1 MTNHLYIL
9 DLKTLIWTRHIPP
22 PDSDK
27 APSPRYFHT
36 TNVYGHSL
44 IIFGGMGYSR
54 QSADGLCVLD
64 DIAVFDVDT
73 LSWNHPNIQPSLFAP
88 RPRYAHL
95 ATISDNNLLVIGGQ
109 DMNNVYLTE
118 INILNLESYEW
129 THATNFDQNV
139 GAYRSIA
146 IATDM
151 GTSLPVP
158 LMNNQSTQDNHIG
171 NDSGQ
176 DKDYN
181 SSRNRM
187 SLLYADLDTN
197 PNIDIPGPVFLYSN
211 YNFADVNR
219 ELQLIT
225 RSSPSETS
233 FSNKGTSISFENASK
248 LMTGSS
254 MPPGLRFPTG
264 EVIGQ
269 HLIIAGTYLSPQT
282 QSYSLWGLNI
292 ASLVWT
298 RIDSGSIFG
307 SGSWNRGV
315 LHSSYNRYLVFGNIN
330 RNLLEDYN
338 HRQVNFDH
346 IASIDLEAYGI
357 YQHPKVSCSPLAQ
370 EMGLRLLNEPTVA
383 DFSIITRENQEIAV
397 NSAILRHRW
406 PYFAQLL
413 KEAKNGKQNETS
425 KLDKIQEETNENSNN
440 KENELPNHQSD
451 ETKHDDINSSIEFT
465 ANACSMSFPY
475 VYPVVVALLQYLYTD
490 NLLTAQQYQPHIL
503 SQLLLLADMYNLPR
517 LVTLATHALHQMLN
531 MSTAPLIFETA
542 ALSHQT
548 SLQVRALKLMIAA
561 KKMVQQQQ
569 QRSSQYVTSEYNYQH
584 QNTSLDGN
592 ANDKDWDLSSMSS
605 SGLQQQM
612 DTASFQSLSN
622 PQHNSFSNQ
631 SFSNSTYSSL
641 PTSFRSSDLEFK
653 QNHLSPTLG
662 PYQGKGSS
670 ASSKSMASTSLSS
683 STNSSFHNGRSNSNS
698 IASTLPAR
706 PSTSL
711 NQYGLLSN
719 RLQNINQTTGQLSS
733 SVYQSANSPV
743 GSQYS
748 DSVKS
753 SNFPFSGNVGNNANS
768 TIAEDDA
775 LSVSSFSAYGNASSS
790 SKDSIHKKRK
800 EYRFLNALGNKF
812 SISRS

>member
-1 MTNHLYIL
+1 
-9 DLKTLIWTRHIPP
+9 
-22 PDSDK
+22 
-27 APSPRYFHT
+27 
-36 TNVYGHSL
+36 
-44 IIFGGMGYSR
+44 
-54 QSADGLCVLD
+54 
-64 DIAVFDVDT
+64 
-73 LSWNHPNIQPSLFAP
+73 
-88 RPRYAHL
+88 
-95 ATISDNNLLVIGGQ
+95 
-109 DMNNVYLTE
+109 MNN
-118 INILNLESYEW
+118 
-129 THATNFDQNV
+129 
-139 GAYRSIA
+139 
-146 IATDM
+146 
-151 GTSLPVP
+151 
-158 LMNNQSTQDNHIG
+158 
-171 NDSGQ
+171 DSNQ

-187 SLLYADLDTN
+187 SLLYSDLDTN
-197 PNIDIPGPVFLYSN
+197 PNADMSGPVFLYSN

-225 RSSPSETS
+225 RNSSTS
-233 FSNKGTSISFENASK
+233 DTSVSNKGNSISFEDASK
-248 LMTGSS
+248 LMTGSA

-269 HLIIAGTYLSPQT
+269 HVIIAGTYLSPQT

-315 LHSSYNRYLVFGNIN
+315 LHSNCNRYLVFGNTN

-357 YQHPKVSCSPLAQ
+357 YQHPKVTCSSLAQ

-383 DFSIITRENQEIAV
+383 DFIIVTRENQEIAV

-413 KEAKNGKQNETS
+413 EEAKKQQKQNETS
-425 KLDKIQEETNENSNN
+425 KLDKIQEEVNENNIN
-440 KENELPNHQSD
+440 KENESPQHQPTTTTD
-451 ETKHDDINSSIEFT
+451 TNTDIDTNTDTNSNTNINTEKVGDMNTSIEFT
-465 ANACSMSFPY
+465 TNACSMSFPY
-475 VYPVVVALLQYLYTD
+475 VYPVVVAFLQYLYTD

-561 KKMVQQQQ
+561 KKMIQQQ
-569 QRSSQYVTSEYNYQH
+569 QRISQYGAGENNYQH
-584 QNTSLDGN
+584 QTTSLDGS
-592 ANDKDWDLSSMSS
+592 ASDKDWDLTSMSS
-605 SGLQQQM
+605 SHHQQQQM
-612 DTASFQSLSN
+612 DMTSFQPSANSY
-622 PQHNSFSNQ
+622 HNSFSNQ
-631 SFSNSTYSSL
+631 SVSNSTYSSL
-641 PTSFRSSDLEFK
+641 PTSFRSSELDFK
-653 QNHLSPTLG
+653 QQHHLSPTLG
-662 PYQGKGSS
+662 PYQGRAASVSGKSTGS
-670 ASSKSMASTSLSS
+670 APLSN
-683 STNSSFHNGRSNSNS
+683 STNNSLHNGRSNNNNNVTNS
-698 IASTLPAR
+698 LPTR

-711 NQYGLLSN
+711 NQYGLSSA
-719 RLQNINQTTGQLSS
+719 RHQNINQTTTSHLSS
-733 SVYQSANSPV
+733 SAYQSVSSPI

-753 SNFPFSGNVGNNANS
+753 TNFPFNGNLGNNNNNS
-768 TIAEDDA
+768 NINNATVEDDS

-790 SKDSIHKKRK
+790 SKDSIKKRK